1 MINISLYE
9 MTNDLNEINE
19 LLAAEE
25 MTDEMAQEIRD
36 SIMTMVEQKSENII
50 RLTKN
55 IETRIKSVK
64 EEENRLAEYRKSE
77 EKRLSRLKTYVVDCL
92 KTADINKIDTN
103 LGRISLR
110 RSPASVQILDES
122 KIPNLYKTTEVIHK
136 VDKAR
141 IKKELQNGKHIDGTE
156 LVENKYNLAI
166 K

>member
-1 MINISLYE
+1 M
-9 MTNDLNEINE
+9 
-19 LLAAEE
+19 
-25 MTDEMAQEIRD
+25 
-36 SIMTMVEQKSENII
+36 
-50 RLTKN
+50 
-55 IETRIKSVK
+55 
-64 EEENRLAEYRKSE
+64 
-77 EKRLSRLKTYVVDCL
+77 